1 MAQMAVFDI
10 GYCVVCGICLHER
23 TTLNNNGERTSG
35 AGYCISVLEVATTIS
50 VRQKRFLNF
59 RSYGLS
65 DIAVPNYPQANCSP

>member
-1 MAQMAVFDI
+1 MI
-10 GYCVVCGICLHER
+10 THICLHER

-35 AGYCISVLEVATTIS
+35 AGYCISLLEVATTIS

-65 DIAVPNYPQANCSP
+65 DIAAPNYRQANCSP